1 MTDTDL
7 ITRLAQH
14 RTLGQAPRAE
24 LEWLAAHGSLQHVE
38 SGELVGRKGELLE
51 TLTIVLSGHFAI
63 YVDRGLGPRK
73 VMEWG
78 TGDVTGYLPYSRLTT
93 PPAAPMIDEAGDLF
107 LVHRDHFP
115 EMIRECPNVT
125 AILVHVMLDRAR
137 RFTASDL
144 QDEKMASLGKLSAG
158 LAHELNNPAS
168 AAARSAKLLIQGL
181 GALEEASRSLGA
193 AQLTEASHAA
203 IDRARTACESA
214 VPAAL
219 SPIERADR
227 EEAIAAWLET
237 QSADAGAAEAL
248 VDTAMTLADLD
259 ALASVVD

>member
-137 RFTASDL
+137 RFTSSDL
-144 QDEKMASLGKLSAG
+144 QDEKMMSLGKLSAG

-168 AAARSAKLLIQGL
+168 AAARSAKLLL
-181 GALEEASRSLGA
+181 ENLAALEDASRDLGA
-193 AQLTEASHAA
+193 AQCSPAERAA
-203 IDRARTACESA
+203 INRAREACEST
-214 VPAAL
+214 VPSAL

-227 EEAIAAWLET
+227 EDAIAAWLDAHGAGT
-237 QSADAGAAEAL
+237 VAADAL
-248 VDTAMTLADLD
+248 VETA
-259 ALASVVD
+259 V